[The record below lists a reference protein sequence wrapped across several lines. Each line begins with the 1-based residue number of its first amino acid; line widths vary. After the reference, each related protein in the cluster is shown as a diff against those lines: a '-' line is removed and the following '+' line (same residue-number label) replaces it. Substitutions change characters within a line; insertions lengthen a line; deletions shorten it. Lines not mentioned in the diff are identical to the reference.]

1 MGGLTFRVSVVF
13 FCPQKEIAEVLI
25 MRPDGDFQAFNYIL
39 IIYLEN
45 VGALYPPWPL
55 IKYILYYKLSVL

>member
-1 MGGLTFRVSVVF
+1 MRSFCGI

-25 MRPDGDFQAFNYIL
+25 MRSDGDFQAFNHIL

-45 VGALYPPWPL
+45 AGVLYSMATNRR
-55 IKYILYYKLSVL
+55 YTVL